1 MSSAPPLLPPRLRPF
16 IQFTGFLRKET
27 VAILRQPR
35 LLLILVIGPFL
46 VLALF
51 GLGFDQQKTVLDT
64 TFVGSPDSIYE
75 SSVEEFADEL
85 GQYVNFAGYTTDLV
99 AAENQLGD
107 GDIDLIV
114 IFPSDPANDVLAGE
128 QATIKVL
135 HDKID
140 PIQQTTVEVS
150 AQVAVQELNAR
161 ILQQVVGEAQQL
173 LVPFGES
180 LDRSGEQV
188 AELRKAIEAGDDPR
202 VAEITT
208 DLASSSNAIST
219 IVQVSDEFSTELD
232 GGSAG
237 DYEQLSASSSELE
250 RLVGDAARNSD
261 LTTAEVDEIEAAL
274 DALRSEGELVT
285 TLDPSVIVRPFAGE
299 TTNLQRG
306 SVSVADFFAPGAVAL
321 LLQHMVLTFAA
332 MSLVNDRAAGL
343 FELFRVGPVGAGR
356 ILLGKVAA
364 FTIVGGLAAAVLLA
378 ALRFGLDVPFRGS
391 VVSVAVST
399 VLLLVSSIGLGLCIS
414 LASRTDTQ
422 AVQYALLALLAGLFF
437 GGFFLDLD
445 AFRYPVK
452 GISWAL
458 PVTYGTRLY
467 RDVLLRGDEP
477 ALLDLLGL
485 ASTGVVFVG
494 LGWFFLGRRL
504 RVE

>member
-64 TFVGSPDSIYE
+64 TFVGPPDSIYE

-161 ILQQVVGEAQQL
+161 ILQQVVQRALAQREPSRRIAVVL
-173 LVPFGES
+173 HEEGVEDS
-180 LDRSGEQV
+180 LRPVLGRYS
-188 AELRKAIEAGDDPR
+188 ATASIERHGMC
-202 VAEITT
+202 
-208 DLASSSNAIST
+208 
-219 IVQVSDEFSTELD
+219 
-232 GGSAG
+232 
-237 DYEQLSASSSELE
+237 
-250 RLVGDAARNSD
+250 AAR
-261 LTTAEVDEIEAAL
+261 
-274 DALRSEGELVT
+274 
-285 TLDPSVIVRPFAGE
+285 
-299 TTNLQRG
+299 G
-306 SVSVADFFAPGAVAL
+306 S
-321 LLQHMVLTFAA
+321 
-332 MSLVNDRAAGL
+332 RAA
-343 FELFRVGPVGAGR
+343 VGR
-356 ILLGKVAA
+356 
-364 FTIVGGLAAAVLLA
+364 
-378 ALRFGLDVPFRGS
+378 
-391 VVSVAVST
+391 
-399 VLLLVSSIGLGLCIS
+399 
-414 LASRTDTQ
+414 
-422 AVQYALLALLAGLFF
+422 
-437 GGFFLDLD
+437 
-445 AFRYPVK
+445 
-452 GISWAL
+452 
-458 PVTYGTRLY
+458 
-467 RDVLLRGDEP
+467 
-477 ALLDLLGL
+477 
-485 ASTGVVFVG
+485 
-494 LGWFFLGRRL
+494 
-504 RVE
+504 